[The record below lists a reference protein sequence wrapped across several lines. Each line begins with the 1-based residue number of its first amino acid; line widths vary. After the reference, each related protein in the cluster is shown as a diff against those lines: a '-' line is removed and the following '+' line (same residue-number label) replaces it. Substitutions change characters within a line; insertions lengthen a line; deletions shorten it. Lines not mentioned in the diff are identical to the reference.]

1 MNNRSEMNVCCN
13 SCSRPST
20 DCPNTDPLRGMPLGI
35 GYVPV
40 QEWGQTYCPDKALQR
55 GTIFP
60 PLDLPFCGCIPKGF
74 RCQKG
79 GLSWTEIKWMG
90 WTAVAAAIRWIGRT
104 MAVAVAIKWTDRTMA
119 VAVATK
125 WIGRTMAVATK
136 WTDRTMAVATKW
148 TGRTMAVA
156 VNLWIFHKILWICV
170 AMIFSK

>member
-40 QEWGQTYCPDKALQR
+40 QEWGQTHCPDKALQR

-79 GLSWTEIKWMG
+79 GLS
-90 WTAVAAAIRWIGRT
+90 
-104 MAVAVAIKWTDRTMA
+104 
-119 VAVATK
+119 
-125 WIGRTMAVATK
+125 
-136 WTDRTMAVATKW
+136 
-148 TGRTMAVA
+148 
-156 VNLWIFHKILWICV
+156 
-170 AMIFSK
+170 